1 MLELPPWE
9 TLLSIRKAVIPAAGL
24 GTRFLPTTKAVPK
37 ELLPLLD
44 KPLIQYAVEE
54 AAASGIQD
62 IILVTSP
69 GKEALENYFQPH
81 DALER
86 FLREKASP
94 DLLHQ
99 VQRLAS
105 LARISCVRQ
114 EEPLGLGHA
123 VLTAK
128 DLVGNEPFAVMLP
141 DDVIQSPEPALA
153 QMIRIFESRGNG
165 LVAVEEVPD
174 DQVGSYGVIAPEPL
188 SNRVFR
194 VLGLVEKPSPEEAPS
209 NLAIVGRYI
218 LPAKVFDCLE
228 ETLPGAKGEIQL
240 TDGLAKLLET
250 QDLYGYKFS
259 GIRHDGGT
267 PLGLLK
273 ASLSMGLEQRS
284 YRAAI
289 LDAVKDY
296 LPR

>member
-1 MLELPPWE
+1 M
-9 TLLSIRKAVIPAAGL
+9 SIRKAVIPAAGL

-69 GKEALENYFQPH
+69 GKEALEHYFQPH

-153 QMIRIFESRGNG
+153 QMMRIFESRGNG

-194 VLGLVEKPSPEEAPS
+194 VRGLVEKPSPEEAPS

-228 ETLPGAKGEIQL
+228 GTLPGAKGEIQL

>member
-1 MLELPPWE
+1 M
-9 TLLSIRKAVIPAAGL
+9 SVRKAVIPAAGL

-54 AAASGIQD
+54 AVASGIRD
-62 IILVTSP
+62 IILVTST
-69 GKEALENYFQPH
+69 GKEALEHYFQPN
-81 DALER
+81 DTLDR
-86 FLREKASP
+86 FLQEKASP
-94 DLLHQ
+94 DIAEG

-105 LARISCVRQ
+105 LARISYVRQ

-128 DLVGNEPFAVMLP
+128 ELVGNEPFAVMLP

-153 QMIRIFESRGNG
+153 QMMQVFESRGSG
-165 LVAVEEVPD
+165 VVAVEDVPD
-174 DQVGSYGVIAPEPL
+174 DEVSSYGVIAPEPVSDSL
-188 SNRVFR
+188 FKIRNM
-194 VLGLVEKPSPEEAPS
+194 VEKPPFEEAPS

-218 LPAKVFDCLE
+218 LPARVFDCLE
-228 ETLPGAKGEIQL
+228 ETTPGAKGEIQL

-250 QDLYGYKFS
+250 HDLYGYKFS
-259 GIRHDGGT
+259 GVRHDGGT

-273 ASLSMGLEQRS
+273 ASVSMALEQEN

-289 LDAVKDY
+289 LDTVKDY
-296 LPR
+296 ISN

>member
-37 ELLPLLD
+37 ELLPLFD

-194 VLGLVEKPSPEEAPS
+194 VRGLVEKPSPEEAPS

-273 ASLSMGLEQRS
+273 ASLSMALEQRS

>member
-1 MLELPPWE
+1 MLELPRWE
-9 TLLSIRKAVIPAAGL
+9 TLLSVRKAVIPAAGL

-69 GKEALENYFQPH
+69 GKEALEHYFQPH

-99 VQRLAS
+99 VQRLCS

-141 DDVIQSPEPALA
+141 DDVIQSAEPALA
-153 QMIRIFESRGNG
+153 QMIRVFESRGNG

-174 DQVGSYGVIAPEPL
+174 DQVGSYGIIASEPL

-194 VLGLVEKPSPEEAPS
+194 VLGLVEKPSPKEAPS

-273 ASLSMGLEQRS
+273 ASLSMALEQRS

>member
-194 VLGLVEKPSPEEAPS
+194 VRGLVEKPSPEEAPS